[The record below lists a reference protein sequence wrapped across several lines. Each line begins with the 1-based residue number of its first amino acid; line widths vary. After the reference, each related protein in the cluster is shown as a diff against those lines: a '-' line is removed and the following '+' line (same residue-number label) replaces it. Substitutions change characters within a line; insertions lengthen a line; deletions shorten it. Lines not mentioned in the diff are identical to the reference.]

1 MTHEEYFRTLKQ
13 QWQGELVVC
22 SLGTNANE
30 WWKATGSTAA
40 FYMHAAMGFAS
51 SFALGLALC
60 IPQHPVW
67 VLDSDGG
74 LAMNMG
80 GLLTE
85 ASVQPGNLTH
95 FVLSNRCYQSLKAAP
110 LVNAEQTDYVAMARG
125 AGIAQTW
132 TVDDAGQLADLV
144 DRLGREHRY
153 ALVVVEV
160 EPDRLTEGTQVPP
173 LPYEGAELKYRF
185 GRYIEETLSIE
196 VFGPR
201 GY

>member
-1 MTHEEYFRTLKQ
+1 VRHEEYFRTLAQ
-13 QWQGELVVC
+13 QWHGELVVC

-30 WWKATGSTAA
+30 WWKATRSPAA

-51 SFALGLALC
+51 SFALGLALSV
-60 IPQHPVW
+60 PQHPIW
-67 VLDSDGG
+67 LLDSDGG

-85 ASVQPGNLTH
+85 AAVQPGNLTH
-95 FVLSNRCYQSLKAAP
+95 FVLSNRCYQSLRGAP
-110 LVNAEQTDYVAMARG
+110 LVNAEQTDYVAVAKG
-125 AGIAQTW
+125 VGIARTW
-132 TVDDAGQLADLV
+132 TADEGDLAGLV
-144 DRLGREHRY
+144 GRLRRERRY

-160 EPDRLTEGTQVPP
+160 EPDRAGESAPVPP

-185 GRYIEETLSIE
+185 GRHIEETLGIHI
-196 VFGPR
+196 FGPR